1 MEGNAGVKKISQIPK
16 HERPREKLQ
25 MFGPR
30 TLSDSELMAV
40 LLGSGSAR
48 HGVLELSG
56 KVLRMID
63 ESRGRLE
70 LDKLLGVEGIGPA
83 KAAIITAALEFGR
96 RRIRP
101 EGMKVVVPTHVLPI
115 IQHFADRKQEH
126 LLCVSLS
133 GAGEVMACR
142 VVTIGLVDRTQV
154 HPREVFADP
163 IIDRASAVI
172 IAHNHPIGSLEP
184 SDEDREITR
193 TIKAAGK
200 TLSIWLLDHIIFN
213 KGGYYSFMEHDEMES
228 L

>member
-1 MEGNAGVKKISQIPK
+1 MKKISQMPR
-16 HERPREKLQ
+16 HDRPREKLR

-40 LLGSGSAR
+40 LLGSGSGR
-48 HGVLELSG
+48 HSVLELSD
-56 KVLRMID
+56 KVIRMID
-63 ESRGRLE
+63 ECRGRPE
-70 LDKLLGVEGIGPA
+70 IDKLLSLDGIGPA
-83 KAAIITAALEFGR
+83 KASLIAAALEFGR

-101 EGMKVVVPTHVLPI
+101 EGVKVAVPTQVIPV

-126 LLCVSLS
+126 FLCVSLS
-133 GAGEVMACR
+133 GASEVIACR

-163 IIDRASAVI
+163 ILDRASAVI
-172 IAHNHPIGSLEP
+172 IAHNHPMGSLDP

-193 TIKAAGK
+193 RIKAAGN
-200 TLSIWLLDHIIFN
+200 TLGIWLLDHIIFN
-213 KGGYYSFMEHDEMES
+213 RKGYYSFMEHDEIGS